1 MIEAASTLAS
11 QRFVRFL
18 HSMDSTSEDDA
29 DSPEQVPLDEST
41 LRLLA
46 QSRALI
52 RGARGGARRHMR
64 RRRRK
69 KKRPQLN
76 PVPRSSN
83 TNRPATGESVQSMSG
98 RSVSFSP
105 DVGDDSDRLRQS
117 RIRDVQLERRR
128 LQAEITAM
136 EDIEGAAAAGSGTPE
151 VAVGSVPAS
160 KTLSGDRRT
169 HVPRGVAR
177 GSSARAGS
185 SEPRRQR
192 RRRRP
197 ARRRGPRHGR
207 RGPTSVAASASS
219 TAGAGASPAAN
230 VSAGA
235 GEDHHAAGTEGLLQP
250 LSGGGVGGTMGTRPQ
265 RRVPM
270 AGAFADREWEN
281 EIAKNILTL
290 YRADIQRQEIEQESG
305 DVVDPEEA
313 AAEAALVAAD
323 SAAIGGN
330 AAAVVAKVA
339 RRIRAHLKKY
349 HLTFTAVFKNF
360 DKNVDGSVDVDE
372 MRNGIKS
379 AVGLE
384 LSKKDATALFGRFD
398 ADGSGDISVD
408 ELLQEFN
415 RVIQVLPP
423 EKEPPGKRG
432 SRKGKKQ
439 PKNKRKQGGSSEQL
453 FTASE
458 LAMMGQKHFVPHQIW
473 FAGTGATSAEWGGLV
488 SGDSRALTGELQ
500 TLEREGRYKKY
511 VALVEGILTA
521 RSRMA
526 ALTELEIRQ
535 WRQLVV
541 CCTIFGIKYTDSSKY
556 GAALEMFQK
565 AERLVNDGGGGA
577 IEGAV
582 RTQTRAF
589 IHDALSYYYYK
600 RKKPSAALVYA
611 TRSMKAHVRLEQW
624 EHVAKCH
631 LHTGAILSML
641 RRHDESIRCM
651 GQVLQLVEDE
661 RLEVGGT
668 SAQKICL
675 VAVCYHNIAVEQLIL
690 CRVAEA
696 CVSSQNAR
704 RLARLSL
711 SYSNRWLRQF
721 ESTHQA
727 CLKALTAQ
735 RDVRST
741 LKTQEQRELFQTLSR
756 ALYS

>member
-1 MIEAASTLAS
+1 
-11 QRFVRFL
+11 
-18 HSMDSTSEDDA
+18 MDADTDEGEGNLEDDPTPI
-29 DSPEQVPLDEST
+29 DELLDDST
-41 LRLLA
+41 LRLLE

-52 RGARGGARRHMR
+52 RGARGARRHMR

-69 KKRPQLN
+69 KKRPQLM
-76 PVPRSSN
+76 PVPRAAA
-83 TNRPATGESVQSMSG
+83 TAPPPQQHPPRPATGESLQSVG
-98 RSVSFSP
+98 ARSVTFSP
-105 DVGDDSDRLRQS
+105 DVDAAGHDDRVRRS
-117 RIRDVQLERRR
+117 RIKHVQQERRR
-128 LQAEITAM
+128 LEAELSAL
-136 EDIEGAAAAGSGTPE
+136 EAAEGARGAAANAE
-151 VAVGSVPAS
+151 AS
-160 KTLSGDRRT
+160 
-169 HVPRGVAR
+169 PRDR
-177 GSSARAGS
+177 GSPAPATGAIETSPRAGRAATS
-185 SEPRRQR
+185 GRR

-197 ARRRGPRHGR
+197 ARRRGPRRGR
-207 RGPTSVAASASS
+207 QRGPGRSRLPLS
-219 TAGAGASPAAN
+219 TAPPAPREDAAPAPTAGGGAIGGDDEAGAVAD
-230 VSAGA
+230 GA
-235 GEDHHAAGTEGLLQP
+235 LAP
-250 LSGGGVGGTMGTRPQ
+250 LSGGGVGGTVGTRPQ

-270 AGAFADREWEN
+270 SGAFADREWEN

-290 YRADIQRQEIEQESG
+290 YRADIQRQELARDAGE
-305 DVVDPEEA
+305 VVDPEEA
-313 AAEAALVAAD
+313 AAEAAQAAAD
-323 SAAIGGN
+323 SAAVGG
-330 AAAVVAKVA
+330 AAAVVVAKVA

-360 DKNVDGSVDVDE
+360 DKNVDGSVDVGE
-372 MRNGIKS
+372 MRNGIRD

-384 LSKKDATALFGRFD
+384 LSKKDASALFARFD

-423 EKEPPGKRG
+423 DTESRRKRG
-432 SRKGKKQ
+432 SRKGKKKQ
-439 PKNKRKQGGSSEQL
+439 KKRKQGESGGEQL

-458 LAMMGQKHFVPHQIW
+458 LAMMGQKHFVPRQIW

-488 SGDSRALTGELQ
+488 DGDSRALTGELQ

-556 GAALEMFQK
+556 GGALEMFQK